1 MVTRSSDPRIRRRIR
16 IRRKLLV
23 ALYAACLTGVSI
35 ALLAWVG
42 PSPSPDSL
50 EIPWLLI
57 AGGFFAVEATAL
69 HIEVRR
75 QTHSLSL
82 AGFPLLLGILAL
94 NPVALVTARLLG
106 GGLALAVVRRRSGL
120 KLAWNLALFAVE
132 TGVAV
137 AIARIAL
144 ADGPP
149 AGMSDWLVLLAAI
162 LAAELTS
169 LIAVPTVIM
178 IYEGELRLGLFSQIG
193 RSQAIAAVSSTFAV
207 VVAGAMLHSP
217 ELLVIA
223 MMPLLAVAALLQV
236 HGRLGKEHD
245 DLQQLHGFTTA
256 IGGRDPLDVGLRE
269 MTTILRTRGAALAV
283 ARDEGGFAVRALV
296 DDRYTDR
303 LMSDHILVAP
313 PLPADLE
320 EAANID
326 AATDGTVASLIRQ
339 LGGQLGMGVSVLNP
353 ADEEALVIVFDR
365 LGATQRFSQDEQRLF
380 SSLAATL
387 STRLSAE
394 RLLDRLQLQA
404 RMDHLTRLAN
414 RSTLEHALDERLVD
428 LARPGALIVLDLDRF
443 KDVNDSLGHQFGDQ
457 MLRVVAERLQT
468 MIGDDDL
475 AARLG
480 GDEFAVLLDEVGSM
494 EELEITI
501 EALAD
506 RVGRPLELDGIAL
519 DLSVSI
525 GIAAWPRDAQTSA
538 DLLRLGD
545 IAMYEA
551 KRTHQAWVRYVPTI
565 DHTSPNLLRLM
576 GELRDAIHARELE
589 VHLQPQV
596 RTRDLD
602 LIGAEALVRWNHPK
616 LGMVPPGEF
625 LPLAEHSS
633 VAADLTR
640 FVLDATLD
648 ATVRLRDLGIPI
660 QCSVNLTS
668 RDLLDRHLPDRVA
681 MALTQRGLPG
691 STLTLE
697 VTESSLIVDIDAA
710 IENLA
715 ALRALGC
722 RTSADDF
729 GTGYASLRYLQR
741 LPLDEVKI
749 DRSFVAGAAT
759 NENDES
765 IVRSTTRLLQDLGL
779 AVVAEGVEDLPT
791 LNLIRDIGCDAVQG
805 FLVSRPVPVDAFI
818 SMATESEPLV
828 VTDVLQLDL
837 ANLPSAEPS

>member
-1 MVTRSSDPRIRRRIR
+1 MSDPRIRRRIR

-23 ALYAACLTGVSI
+23 ALYAACLAGVSI
-35 ALLAWVG
+35 ALLVWIG
-42 PSPSPDSL
+42 PSTIPHSL
-50 EIPWLLI
+50 EIPWLLV

-94 NPVALVTARLLG
+94 NPAALVAARLVG

-120 KLAWNLALFAVE
+120 KLAWNLSLFAVE

-137 AIARIAL
+137 AIAGIAL
-144 ADGPP
+144 TDGPP
-149 AGMSDWLVLLAAI
+149 AGMSDWLILLAAI

-178 IYEGELRLGLFSQIG
+178 IYEGELRLALFSQIG
-193 RSQAIAAVSSTFAV
+193 RSQAIAAVSSTFAIV
-207 VVAGAMLHSP
+207 VGGAMLHNP
-217 ELLVIA
+217 QLLVIA
-223 MMPLLAVAALLQV
+223 MMPLLAVAALLRI

-269 MTTILRTRGAALAV
+269 LTTILRTRGAALAV
-283 ARDEGGFAVRALV
+283 ARDDGGYAVRALV

-303 LMSDHILVAP
+303 LMSDHILLAP
-313 PLPADLE
+313 PLPDDLG
-320 EAANID
+320 EAVNID
-326 AATDGTVASLIRQ
+326 IATSDGTIASLIRQ
-339 LGGQLGMGVSVLNP
+339 LGGQHGMGTSVLN
-353 ADEEALVIVFDR
+353 ASDERALIIVFDR
-365 LGATQRFSQDEQRLF
+365 LGATRNFSEDEQRLF

-387 STRLSAE
+387 GTRLSAD
-394 RLLDRLQLQA
+394 RLLDRLELQA

-428 LARPGALIVLDLDRF
+428 LARPGALVVLDLDRF

-457 MLRVVAERLQT
+457 MLRAVAERLQA
-468 MIGDDDL
+468 MIGETDL

-480 GDEFAVLLDEVGSM
+480 GDEFAVLLDDIGSL
-494 EELEITI
+494 EELEITV

-525 GIAAWPRDAQTSA
+525 GIAAWPGDAQTSA

-565 DHTSPNLLRLM
+565 DHASPNLLRLM
-576 GELRDAIHARELE
+576 GELRDAIQAQEL
-589 VHLQPQV
+589 VIHLQPQV

-625 LPLAEHSS
+625 LPAGRALGGGGRPHPIRPRCHAGRRGAPPRPGRPDPVLGQPDQSRPSRPPPARQGGDGAGPARPPRLGAHPRSHRELAHRRHRRSDREPGC
-633 VAADLTR
+633 
-640 FVLDATLD
+640 ATTARMPHLGR
-648 ATVRLRDLGIPI
+648 RLRDGVRLA
-660 QCSVNLTS
+660 SVSPTS
-668 RDLLDRHLPDRVA
+668 PAGRGQDRPLVRRRSGH
-681 MALTQRGLPG
+681 QRERRG
-691 STLTLE
+691 
-697 VTESSLIVDIDAA
+697 D
-710 IENLA
+710 
-715 ALRALGC
+715 RAL
-722 RTSADDF
+722 DH
-729 GTGYASLRYLQR
+729 
-741 LPLDEVKI
+741 E
-749 DRSFVAGAAT
+749 AAP
-759 NENDES
+759 
-765 IVRSTTRLLQDLGL
+765 G
-779 AVVAEGVEDLPT
+779 P
-791 LNLIRDIGCDAVQG
+791 
-805 FLVSRPVPVDAFI
+805 RPGRRG
-818 SMATESEPLV
+818 
-828 VTDVLQLDL
+828 
-837 ANLPSAEPS
+837 

>member
-1 MVTRSSDPRIRRRIR
+1 MSDPRIRRRIR

-23 ALYAACLTGVSI
+23 ALYAACLAGVSI
-35 ALLAWVG
+35 AMLVWMG
-42 PSPSPDSL
+42 PSTIPHSL
-50 EIPWLLI
+50 EIPWLLV

-94 NPVALVTARLLG
+94 NPAALVAARLVG
-106 GGLALAVVRRRSGL
+106 GGLALVVVRRRSGL
-120 KLAWNLALFAVE
+120 KLAWNLSLFAVE
-132 TGVAV
+132 TGVAL

-149 AGMSDWLVLLAAI
+149 AGMSDWLILLAAI

-178 IYEGELRLGLFSQIG
+178 IYEGELRLTLFSQIG
-193 RSQAIAAVSSTFAV
+193 RSQAIAAVSSTFAI
-207 VVAGAMLHSP
+207 VVAGAMLHNP
-217 ELLVIA
+217 QLLVIA
-223 MMPLLAVAALLQV
+223 MMPLLAVAALLRI

-269 MTTILRTRGAALAV
+269 LTTILRTRGAALAV
-283 ARDEGGFAVRALV
+283 ARNDGGYAVRALV

-303 LMSDHILVAP
+303 LMSDHILLAP
-313 PLPADLE
+313 PLPDDLG
-320 EAANID
+320 EAVNID
-326 AATDGTVASLIRQ
+326 IATSDGTIASLIRQ
-339 LGGQLGMGVSVLNP
+339 LGGQHGMGTSVLS
-353 ADEEALVIVFDR
+353 ASDERALIIVFDR
-365 LGATQRFSQDEQRLF
+365 LGATRNFSEDEQRLF

-387 STRLSAE
+387 STRLSAD
-394 RLLDRLQLQA
+394 RLLDRLELQA

-428 LARPGALIVLDLDRF
+428 LARPGALVVLDLDRF

-457 MLRVVAERLQT
+457 MLRAVAERLQA
-468 MIGDDDL
+468 MIGETDL

-480 GDEFAVLLDEVGSM
+480 GDEFAVLLDDIGSL
-494 EELEITI
+494 EELEITV

-565 DHTSPNLLRLM
+565 DHASPNLLRLM
-576 GELRDAIHARELE
+576 GELRDAIQAQEL
-589 VHLQPQV
+589 VIHLQPQV

-625 LPLAEHSS
+625 LPLAEHSA

-648 ATVRLRDLGIPI
+648 AAVRLRDLGVPI

-681 MALTQRGLPG
+681 MALAQRGLPG
-691 STLTLE
+691 SALTLE

-715 ALRALGC
+715 ALRQLGC

-749 DRSFVAGAAT
+749 DRSFVAGSAT
-759 NENDES
+759 NENDAA

-805 FLVSRPVPVDAFI
+805 FLVSRPVPVDDFI
-818 SMATESEPLV
+818 TMATERKPLV
-828 VTDVLQLDL
+828 VADTVKLDL
-837 ANLPSAEPS
+837 ANVPTAEPS